1 MTPPT
6 NNTDPQ
12 IAILEAR
19 MDSRISS
26 VEVTFANF
34 VKVMDEREK
43 VSSERH
49 KASEARMDRMEA
61 MIAEMRAS
69 IASLR
74 ITIVVTGITSVLA
87 AVLGISA
94 FNAALYSNML
104 AALSAGKEMASIQ
117 AEVKKQAEQ
126 TAVLIKNMQ
135 AEQEKNKPAK
145 PSPSD

>member
-6 NNTDPQ
+6 NNSEAQ
-12 IAILEAR
+12 VAILEAR
-19 MDSRISS
+19 VDGRISS

-43 VSSERH
+43 VESERH

-61 MIAEMRAS
+61 MIAEIRAS

-74 ITIVVTGITSVLA
+74 TTIIVTGVSSVLA

-104 AALSAGKEMASIQ
+104 AALQTGSNMAESKAQVERVAAQAALLLKRAEEKENRP
-117 AEVKKQAEQ
+117 KQ
-126 TAVLIKNMQ
+126 
-135 AEQEKNKPAK
+135 P
-145 PSPSD
+145 PSD

>member
-6 NNTDPQ
+6 NNSEAQ
-12 IAILEAR
+12 VAILEAR
-19 MDSRISS
+19 VDGRISS
-26 VEVTFANF
+26 VEATFANF

-43 VSSERH
+43 VASERH

-74 ITIVVTGITSVLA
+74 TTIVVTGVSSVLA

-104 AALSAGKEMASIQ
+104 AALSAGKEMAETQ
-117 AEVKKQAEQ
+117 AEVKRIVAETAILLKRAQEEKKPPKQ
-126 TAVLIKNMQ
+126 
-135 AEQEKNKPAK
+135 P
-145 PSPSD
+145 PSD

>member
-6 NNTDPQ
+6 NNNEAQ
-12 IAILEAR
+12 IAILETR
-19 MDSRISS
+19 LDGRISS

-43 VSSERH
+43 VANERH

-61 MIAEMRAS
+61 MLTEMRTS

-74 ITIVVTGITSVLA
+74 VTIVVTAVSSVLA

-104 AALSAGKEMASIQ
+104 AALQTGKEMATTQ
-117 AEVKKQAEQ
+117 AEVRRIVEETSILLKKSQD
-126 TAVLIKNMQ
+126 
-135 AEQEKNKPAK
+135 EKKPPK
-145 PSPSD
+145 QPSSE

>member
-6 NNTDPQ
+6 NNSEAQ
-12 IAILEAR
+12 VAILEVR
-19 MDSRISS
+19 VDGRISS
-26 VEVTFANF
+26 VEATFANF

-43 VSSERH
+43 VASERH

-61 MIAEMRAS
+61 MIAEILAS

-74 ITIVVTGITSVLA
+74 TTIVVTGVSSVLA

-104 AALSAGKEMASIQ
+104 AALQTGSNMAESKAQVERVAAQAALLLKRAEEKENRP
-117 AEVKKQAEQ
+117 KQ
-126 TAVLIKNMQ
+126 
-135 AEQEKNKPAK
+135 P
-145 PSPSD
+145 PSD

>member
-6 NNTDPQ
+6 NNSEAQ
-12 IAILEAR
+12 VAILEAR
-19 MDSRISS
+19 VDGRISS

-43 VSSERH
+43 VASERH

-61 MIAEMRAS
+61 MIAEIRAS

-74 ITIVVTGITSVLA
+74 TTIIVTGVSSVLA

-104 AALSAGKEMASIQ
+104 AALQTGSNMAESKAQVERVAAQAALLLKRAEEKENRP
-117 AEVKKQAEQ
+117 KQ
-126 TAVLIKNMQ
+126 
-135 AEQEKNKPAK
+135 P
-145 PSPSD
+145 PSD